1 MGQKPHSMGQ
11 VGPPLVQQ
19 AAERLLEGHLA
30 EHYKQ
35 AAEAHMHTPAEAGLV
50 EVLHSLQVGIAVE
63 EVPAQAAIAEAA
75 TSSKAMVAIAC

>member
-11 VGPPLVQQ
+11 VEPPLVQQ

-35 AAEAHMHTPAEAGLV
+35 AVVAHMHTLAEAGQV
-50 EVLHSLQVGIAVE
+50 GGLHSLREAIAE
-63 EVPAQAAIAEAA
+63 EVVPAQVAIAQAA
-75 TSSKAMVAIAC
+75 TS